1 MTATLTALLLVADDD
16 GWGGHMDWDGAWPT
30 LMMLAMILFW
40 VLVLAGLFWVVRT
53 YAERLPGGG
62 RTTAESRP
70 PVEILDERLAEGA
83 ITVEEYESRR
93 RVLTGAPPGEREA

>member
-16 GWGGHMDWDGAWPT
+16 GWDGHMDWDGAWPT

-40 VLVLAGLFWVVRT
+40 VLVLAGLFWAVKT
-53 YAERLPGGG
+53 YAERPPGGG
-62 RTTAESRP
+62 GATAESKP
-70 PVEILDERLAEGA
+70 PVAILDQRLAEGA

-93 RVLTGAPPGEREA
+93 RVLTGAPTGEPEV